1 MTRHI
6 GARHTVFSNMLN
18 RHSLYYTASSMVWF
32 PAQWA
37 QEGCQCT
44 LIMPRVTVHFGLG
57 LSPCFPTWQFSLS
70 WRVSRL
76 CKTHFKLLPSK
87 RLPPCDWTGTLWM
100 WDMAVFMGVYAV
112 FYDQH
117 LLALM
122 LILSVKS
129 KSHCAKWPT
138 LY

>member
-87 RLPPCDWTGTLWM
+87 RLPPCDNWDIMNVRYGSIYGSICCILWSTFACT
-100 WDMAVFMGVYAV
+100 DANTF
-112 FYDQH
+112 
-117 LLALM
+117 
-122 LILSVKS
+122 S
-129 KSHCAKWPT
+129 KE
-138 LY
+138 